1 MRTFAAKYRIFLPIY
16 QFMNN
21 NNNPTTTASNSNTA
35 TAALITAA
43 FCFLIVS
50 LQGLGWLPLPAEFGF
65 FARWFGTAALCFWA
79 YSRKSL
85 TVWILV
91 AMVVGAAIGYDFPKV
106 GIELDVLQKIFMKL
120 IKTVIA
126 PLLFGTLVVGIAGH
140 ADMKAVGRMG
150 WKALLYFEVVTTIA
164 LFIGLIAINFSQ
176 AGKGIVNTK
185 PSTEMVVDFG
195 KPEKVEMKMMV
206 TRDEKTG
213 KETVTADNTGDS
225 TAMAKKAAIARL
237 ANMSFKIDTS
247 KNTFAILRN
256 GKALKPKPEL
266 QKQEWKEILL
276 HTFPEN
282 LAKSI
287 AEGQVLQLVVFSV
300 LFAIALLMV
309 GENHR
314 RPMLNFAHSLSE
326 VMFKF
331 TGLVMYFAPFGVAGA
346 IAATVANPDLGL
358 KVFKN
363 LGLLL
368 GTLYVALIFFVSC
381 VLLPIAL
388 YIRVPLRRFWKYAS
402 EPVSI
407 AFATSSSEA
416 ALPAALSAMKRF
428 GVSDKVVS
436 FIIPTGMS
444 FNLDGTTLYLALAGI
459 FVAQAANV
467 PMTLGEQILMLLT
480 LMLTS
485 KGVAGVSRAS
495 LVILLGT
502 AASFNLPEWPIAAIM
517 GIDALMD
524 MARTSVNMLG
534 NCLATVVV
542 AKWEGE
548 EIAEFDPE

>member
-1 MRTFAAKYRIFLPIY
+1 MLFLSKNAIFFY
-16 QFMNN
+16 TYSMNN
-21 NNNPTTTASNSNTA
+21 STKFS
-35 TAALITAA
+35 
-43 FCFLIVS
+43 LIVMALCATVLS
-50 LQGLGWLPLPAEFGF
+50 LSALNLLPLPDMASMIF
-65 FARWFGTAALCFWA
+65 RWVGIAALSVWS
-79 YSRKSL
+79 YERKSL
-85 TVWILV
+85 TVWILS
-91 AMVVGAAIGYDFPKV
+91 AMVIGAAIGFDFPKV

-140 ADMKAVGRMG
+140 SDMKAVGRMG

-164 LFIGLIAINFSQ
+164 LFIGLLAINFSK
-176 AGKGIVNTK
+176 AGEGIKNEK
-185 PSTEMVVDFG
+185 PTTEMVISMTNPNTDSLTNQLNLSKMQGLVIKVD
-195 KPEKVEMKMMV
+195 
-206 TRDEKTG
+206 TT
-213 KETVTADNTGDS
+213 
-225 TAMAKKAAIARL
+225 
-237 ANMSFKIDTS
+237 
-247 KNTFAILRN
+247 KNTFAIQRN
-256 GKALKPKPEL
+256 GKAMKPKAEL
-266 QKQEWKEILL
+266 HKQEWKEIVL

-287 AEGQVLQLVVFSV
+287 AEGQVLQLVLFSV
-300 LFAIALLMV
+300 LFAIALLLV

-331 TGLVMYFAPFGVAGA
+331 TGLIMFFAPFGVAGA

-358 KVFKN
+358 KVFIN
-363 LGLLL
+363 LGKLLA
-368 GTLYVALIFFVSC
+368 TLYVALVIFVLL

-388 YIRVPLRRFWKYAS
+388 YMKIPLKRFWKYAS

-428 GVSDKVVS
+428 GISSKVVS
-436 FIIPTGMS
+436 FVIPTGMS

-459 FVAQAANV
+459 FVAQAAGV
-467 PMTLGEQILMLLT
+467 PMSLGEQILMLFT

-534 NCLATVVV
+534 NCLATAVI

-548 EIAEFDPE
+548 TIPTDAEAPDVE